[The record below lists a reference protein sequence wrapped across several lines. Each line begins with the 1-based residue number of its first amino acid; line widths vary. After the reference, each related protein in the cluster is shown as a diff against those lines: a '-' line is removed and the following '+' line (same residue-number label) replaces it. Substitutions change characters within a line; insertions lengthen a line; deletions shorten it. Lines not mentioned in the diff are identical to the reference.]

1 MVQTHLDWDEEHM
14 IEKGRQENTQ
24 AKPHGTTG
32 CKQWL
37 RECRQA
43 LEQDHGRYLKHE
55 THWSWAR
62 LGIFAVGVLG
72 VVLLKHNLVW
82 ASVVAVPFL
91 IAFFGAVLRHLDWQ
105 DKRQCAAHRLTIVG
119 ESIYC
124 SVEQGSPVRTWRRP
138 ENPAHEAMT
147 PPTILDSGPTWSI
160 TDQERDDLDLFSA
173 PVGIFGLLNRSST
186 DLGARRL
193 RDMLDAPL
201 LVPESIRQRQQAVE
215 WLSSLH
221 EPRIHIMASV
231 LPMRKQ
237 SERLDQLSRLLQQTE
252 PNARPFVSKCIRVGS
267 VLTGILGGYM
277 LVQILQFN
285 FTWIWPLILLM
296 GVNSMIA
303 WVFRSMLGRVKDSMS
318 PFIPLTFILRC
329 LLEHAERASHDL
341 PEETQLGVL
350 KDSFSKLAR
359 HGRIPSLCQC
369 LEFASLGGV
378 VRGLLNTLVFYDLH
392 VGEAVLSRVVP
403 QRDLLLR
410 GLSALAELEALN
422 SLACFSAEQ
431 SVACFPQLDTD
442 TCLAIHDGQHPL
454 VPDKENVPNSIQLTS
469 NQRTWVVTGPN
480 AAGKSTFLRM
490 VGVNCLLAQIGAAVT
505 AQAMQWSPVR
515 LMTDVRVR
523 DDLAK
528 HESYFLSEVRR
539 LRRIIMDSQASP
551 PILAFIDEP
560 FRGTNSQ
567 ERTAAGVAL
576 LEQLLESTHLVLVA
590 THEER
595 LAQCA
600 ASSPGAENYH
610 FQEHLI
616 DTGIEFDYRLRPGS
630 AHTKTAI
637 RILEQEGYPTSFL
650 ERARGLMNPEGSA

>member
-1 MVQTHLDWDEEHM
+1 MTENGQ
-14 IEKGRQENTQ
+14 QENAE
-24 AKPHGTTG
+24 AKSRGNAG
-32 CKQWL
+32 CRQWL
-37 RECRQA
+37 RDYRQA
-43 LEQDHGRYLKHE
+43 LQQDHDLYLKHE
-55 THWSWAR
+55 TRWSWTR
-62 LGIFAVGVLG
+62 LGVFGAGVLA
-72 VVLLKHNLVW
+72 VVLLRHNLVW
-82 ASVVAVPFL
+82 ASVAAVPFL

-105 DKRQCAAHRLTIVG
+105 DKRQCAAHRLTVLD
-119 ESIYC
+119 ESIYGP
-124 SVEQGSPVRTWRRP
+124 VEHGSPVRTWRRP
-138 ENPAHEAMT
+138 ENPAHEAMAL
-147 PPTILDSGPTWSI
+147 PTILESGPTWSI
-160 TDQERDDLDLFSA
+160 TDQERDDLDLFSP
-173 PVGIFGLLNRSST
+173 PVGVFGLLNRSST
-186 DLGARRL
+186 ELGARRL

-201 LVPESIRQRQQAVE
+201 LLPESIKQRQQTVE

-231 LPMRKQ
+231 LPLRKH
-237 SERLDQLSRLLQQTE
+237 SKHLDQLSQLLQQTE
-252 PNARPFVSKCIRVGS
+252 PNAHTFVSKCIRVGS
-267 VLTGILGGYM
+267 VLTGILGAYM
-277 LVQILQFN
+277 LLQILQFN
-285 FTWIWPLILLM
+285 FTWVWPLILLM

-303 WVFRSMLGRVKDSMS
+303 CVFGSMLGQVKDSMS
-318 PFIPLTFILRC
+318 PFIPLTFTLRC
-329 LLEHAERASHDL
+329 LLEHAERAGQDL
-341 PEETQLGVL
+341 PEETHLGIL
-350 KDSFSKLAR
+350 KEAFSRLAR
-359 HGRIPSLCQC
+359 HGSIPSICQY

-392 VGEAVLSRVVP
+392 IGEAVLSRVVAK
-403 QRDLLLR
+403 RDLLLR
-410 GLSALAELEALN
+410 GLCALAELEALD

-431 SVACFPQLDTD
+431 SVASFPQLDAR
-442 TCLAIHDGQHPL
+442 TCLSIHDGRHPL
-454 VPDKENVPNSIQLTS
+454 VPERESVPNSIQLTS
-469 NQRTWVVTGPN
+469 NKRTWVVTGPN

-505 AQAMQWSPVR
+505 AESMQWSPVR

-576 LEQLLESTHLVLVA
+576 LEQLLASSHLVLVA

-600 ASSPGAENYH
+600 GASPGAENYH

-630 AHTKTAI
+630 AHTRTAI
-637 RILEQEGYPTSFL
+637 RILEQEGYPAGFL
-650 ERARGLMNPEGSA
+650 ERARGLMEPEGSA